1 MRRLTIVL
9 RLQSANDEAD
19 AVLSYL
25 AIAGFLVII
34 GAIVKG
40 FWSGDK
46 VKPTEQRDDWHA
58 PS

>member
-1 MRRLTIVL
+1 LTIVL
-9 RLQSANDEAD
+9 QLQSANDEAD

-34 GAIVKG
+34 GVIVKG

-46 VKPTEQRDDWHA
+46 VKPTEQRDDWQG
-58 PS
+58 PP